1 MSPHELIGYFRT
13 QVAAAK
19 ALGCA
24 QSTVAEWC
32 TQGDIPEV
40 RQYQIELA
48 TSGKL
53 KADKPALRTD
63 PVTASHPKPSKEAT
77 NA

>member
-1 MSPHELIGYFRT
+1 MSPQELLAHYGT
-13 QVAAAK
+13 QAAAAK

-32 TQGDIPEV
+32 TDGSIPEG

-48 TSGKL
+48 TNRIL
-53 KADKPALRTD
+53 VADKPAFRGA
-63 PVTASHPKPSKEAT
+63 PAEPAKVEG
-77 NA
+77 